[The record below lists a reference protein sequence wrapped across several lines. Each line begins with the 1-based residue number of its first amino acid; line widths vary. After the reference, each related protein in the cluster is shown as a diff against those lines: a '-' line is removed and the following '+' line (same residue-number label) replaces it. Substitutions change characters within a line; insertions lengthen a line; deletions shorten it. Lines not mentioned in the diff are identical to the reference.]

1 MDGARGPARAPS
13 ESAME
18 SLQLSALDLRLG
30 LMAVVLAVM
39 AIAFHVLT
47 GNFLTPENL
56 YNMAQQTAVVGIVAT
71 TIALVIVARHI
82 DLSVGSVMGFVG
94 VLIAYLQYTA
104 GWHWIAACGAGL
116 LAALA
121 VGMYQGGLT
130 AYLGVPSFVVTLGGL
145 MSFRGAAFL
154 VANGKTQ
161 PVTDPVFVMFGG
173 GLDGALGIAG
183 SWALAA
189 ALAALVAWRVLQ
201 ARRARAR
208 HGVPSRPAAIDGVF
222 TAGLI
227 ALLAAFTAAMCAYQL
242 PGKAHGQGIP
252 VPVVIWGA
260 VVMVTAFIVRRTRF
274 GRYVFAIGGNPE
286 AALLVGIPVR
296 RVTLQLFL
304 LLAVMITIAA
314 VVAVARLNA
323 GTNSLGTGME
333 LYVIAAAVIGG
344 VSLAGGSG
352 TVLGSVLGALII
364 QFLDSGLLLLD
375 VGIGQRMVIIGQ
387 VLIVAVAF
395 DVLYRRWS
403 GERLA

>member
-1 MDGARGPARAPS
+1 
-13 ESAME
+13 
-18 SLQLSALDLRLG
+18 
-30 LMAVVLAVM
+30 
-39 AIAFHVLT
+39 
-47 GNFLTPENL
+47 
-56 YNMAQQTAVVGIVAT
+56 
-71 TIALVIVARHI
+71 
-82 DLSVGSVMGFVG
+82 
-94 VLIAYLQYTA
+94 
-104 GWHWIAACGAGL
+104 
-116 LAALA
+116 
-121 VGMYQGGLT
+121 
-130 AYLGVPSFVVTLGGL
+130 
-145 MSFRGAAFL
+145 
-154 VANGKTQ
+154 
-161 PVTDPVFVMFGG
+161 
-173 GLDGALGIAG
+173 
-183 SWALAA
+183 
-189 ALAALVAWRVLQ
+189 
-201 ARRARAR
+201 
-208 HGVPSRPAAIDGVF
+208 
-222 TAGLI
+222 
-227 ALLAAFTAAMCAYQL
+227 MCAYQL
-242 PGKAHGQGIP
+242 PGKTHGQGIP

-387 VLIVAVAF
+387 VLIVAVAS

>member
-1 MDGARGPARAPS
+1 MD
-13 ESAME
+13 

-30 LMAVVLAVM
+30 LMACVLAVM
-39 AIAFHVLT
+39 AATFHVLT
-47 GNFLTPENL
+47 GSFLTPENL
-56 YNMAQQTAVVGIVAT
+56 YNIAQQTAVVGVVAT
-71 TIALVIVARHI
+71 AMSLVIVARQI
-82 DLSVGSVMGFVG
+82 DLSVGSVVGFVG

-104 GWHWIAACGAGL
+104 GWHWAWACLAGL
-116 LAALA
+116 VAALLA
-121 VGMYQGGLT
+121 GLYQGGLT

-161 PVTDPVFVMFGG
+161 PITDPVFLWFGG

-183 SWALAA
+183 SWLLAA
-189 ALAALVAWRVLQ
+189 ALALLLCWRVVQ
-201 ARRARAR
+201 ARRAKTQ
-208 HGVPSRPAAIDGVF
+208 HGFPLRPLGADVAF
-222 TAGLI
+222 TLALL
-227 ALLAAFTAAMCAYQL
+227 ALLAAFTGAMCAYQL
-242 PGKAHGQGIP
+242 PGKPAGQGIP

-260 VVMVTAFIVRRTRF
+260 VVLVVAFVVRRTRF
-274 GRYVFAIGGNPE
+274 GRYVYAIGGNPE
-286 AALLVGIPVR
+286 AARLVGIPVR

-304 LLAVMITIAA
+304 LLSVAITIAA
-314 VVAVARLNA
+314 IVAVSRLNA
-323 GTNSLGTGME
+323 GTNSMGTGME

-344 VSLAGGSG
+344 VSLSGGSG

-375 VGIGQRMVIIGQ
+375 VGIGQRMIIIGQ

-395 DVLYRRWS
+395 DVIYRRWT

>member
-1 MDGARGPARAPS
+1 
-13 ESAME
+13 ME

-30 LMAVVLAVM
+30 LMAAVLAAM
-39 AIAFHVLT
+39 AVVFHVLT
-47 GNFLTPENL
+47 GSFLTPENL
-56 YNMAQQTAVVGIVAT
+56 YNIAQQTAVVGIVAT
-71 TIALVIVARHI
+71 SISLVIVARHI

-94 VLIAYLQYTA
+94 VLIAWLQYTL
-104 GWHWIAACGAGL
+104 GWHWLAASGAGL

-121 VGMYQGGLT
+121 VGLYQGGLT

-161 PVTDPVFVMFGG
+161 PITDEVFLWFGG

-183 SWALAA
+183 SWTLAGVLALA
-189 ALAALVAWRVLQ
+189 LGVRVAR
-201 ARRARAR
+201 ARRARAH
-208 HGVPSRPAAIDGVF
+208 HGFPSRPLAADIAF
-222 TAGLI
+222 TGG
-227 ALLAAFTAAMCAYQL
+227 LLAVLVAFTAAMCAYQL
-242 PGKAHGQGIP
+242 PGKPHGQGIP
-252 VPVVIWGA
+252 VPVVIWGT
-260 VVMVTAFIVRRTRF
+260 VVGIVAFLVRRTRF

-286 AALLVGIPVR
+286 AARLVGIPVR
-296 RVTLQLFL
+296 RVTLQLFVL
-304 LLAVMITIAA
+304 LSVTITIAA
-314 VVAVARLNA
+314 IVAVSRLNA

-352 TVLGSVLGALII
+352 SVLGSVLGALII
-364 QFLDSGLLLLD
+364 QFLDSGLLLMD
-375 VGIGQRMVIIGQ
+375 VGIGQRMIIIGQ

-395 DVLYRRWS
+395 DVLYRRWT

>member
-1 MDGARGPARAPS
+1 
-13 ESAME
+13 ME

-30 LMAVVLAVM
+30 LMAAVLAVM
-39 AIAFHVLT
+39 ALAFHILT

-173 GLDGALGIAG
+173 GLDGALGITG

-189 ALAALVAWRVLQ
+189 ALAALMAWRVLQ
-201 ARRARAR
+201 ARRAKAR
-208 HGVPSRPAAIDGVF
+208 HGVPSRPLLIDLLF
-222 TAGLI
+222 AAGLVV
-227 ALLAAFTAAMCAYQL
+227 LLVAFTAAMCAYQL
-242 PGKAHGQGIP
+242 PGKSHGQGIP
-252 VPVVIWGA
+252 VPVVIWAA
-260 VVMVTAFIVRRTRF
+260 VAMSVAFIVRRTRF

-314 VVAVARLNA
+314 IVAVARLNA

>member
-1 MDGARGPARAPS
+1 
-13 ESAME
+13 ME

-39 AIAFHVLT
+39 AATFHVLT

-56 YNMAQQTAVVGIVAT
+56 YNIAQQTAVVGIVAT
-71 TIALVIVARHI
+71 AISLVIVARHI
-82 DLSVGSVMGFVG
+82 DLSVGSVVGFVG

-104 GWHWIAACGAGL
+104 GWHWATACLAGL
-116 LAALA
+116 AAAILA
-121 VGMYQGGLT
+121 GMYQGGLT

-161 PVTDPVFVMFGG
+161 PVTDPVFLWFGG

-183 SWALAA
+183 SWTLAA
-189 ALAALVAWRVLQ
+189 VLAALLCLRIVQ
-201 ARRARAR
+201 ARRAKAK
-208 HGVPSRPAAIDGVF
+208 HGFPLRPLAADIAF
-222 TAGLI
+222 TLGLL

-242 PGKAHGQGIP
+242 PGKSAGQGIP
-252 VPVVIWGA
+252 APVVIWGTVVLA
-260 VVMVTAFIVRRTRF
+260 VAFIVRRTRF
-274 GRYVFAIGGNPE
+274 GRYVYAIGGNPE
-286 AALLVGIPVR
+286 AARLVGIPVR

-304 LLAVMITIAA
+304 LLSVTITIAA
-314 VVAVARLNA
+314 IVSVSRLNA
-323 GTNSLGTGME
+323 GTNSMGTGME

-344 VSLAGGSG
+344 VSLSGGSG

-375 VGIGQRMVIIGQ
+375 VGIGQRMIIIGQ

-395 DVLYRRWS
+395 DVLYRRWT